1 MPPTRFALLL
11 AAACFATGLAAATP
25 AFADNKDWDDQ
36 ACTLAAGA
44 TRLDAGKAIQI
55 GEALGYTIGDYE
67 IDDGCIELKGH
78 DANGAQVKLRLDP
91 ASGAVLPYRR

>member
-1 MPPTRFALLL
+1 MTPTRFALLL
-11 AAACFATGLAAATP
+11 AGIAFIGATP
-25 AFADNKDWDDQ
+25 ALADSTLVDSDWDDQ
-36 ACTLAAGA
+36 ACQLAAGA

-55 GEALGYTIGDYE
+55 GESLGYTIGDYE

-78 DANGAQVKLRLDP
+78 DANGAEIKLRLDP

>member
-1 MPPTRFALLL
+1 MTPTRFAAFL
-11 AAACFATGLAAATP
+11 AAACLAAATP
-25 AFADNKDWDDQ
+25 ALAESDWDDQ
-36 ACTLAAGA
+36 TCTLAAGA
-44 TRLDAGKAIQI
+44 TRLDAGRAIQI

-78 DANGAQVKLRLDP
+78 DANGAEIKLRLDP